1 MDYPLQDPDGWRHVG
16 RISWLDSLILSLR
29 NGRYRR
35 RAGRR
40 GRGAVIVPVRTRSK
54 AITGDDIILISV
66 LKNAERYLP
75 SFLAHYRRLGVKRF
89 AFVDDRSG
97 DGTRALLLAAPDV
110 DIYESNVDYR
120 GASGGLV
127 WRDLL
132 VERYGFDRWY
142 VSLDCDEYL
151 VFPSSETRMLGDFI
165 DELESAGFKR
175 ALAVMIDIYPD
186 AKLSEAPPHQPLEAS
201 PVVVCPLYDAT
212 GYTIANEK
220 FCTAI
225 RGGAR
230 QRIFGTDM
238 RMTKF
243 PVIFVDRHTRFN
255 SGSDHGPLPLGRN
268 FSAVHA
274 ALLHYKFSAD
284 SMKEFQAMY
293 DWGTHFDGGRFYKE
307 ILDHADFGTSMDFRY
322 AHSTAFVDSEKLV
335 ATGFIRDLRE
345 RPVG

>member
-16 RISWLDSLILSLR
+16 RISWLDRLVLALR
-29 NGRYRR
+29 NRRYRR
-35 RAGRR
+35 SAGRR
-40 GRGAVIVPVRTRSK
+40 GRNTAIKPVRRVDEPL
-54 AITGDDIILISV
+54 GQDDIILISV

-89 AFVDDRSG
+89 AFVDDRSD
-97 DGTRALLLAAPDV
+97 DGTRALLLGAPDV

-120 GASGGLV
+120 GANGGLV
-127 WRDLL
+127 WRDLM
-132 VERYGFDRWY
+132 VERYGRDRWY

-151 VFPSSETRMLGDFI
+151 VFPGSETRALKDFI
-165 DELESAGFKR
+165 TDLEAGRRDR

-186 AKLSEAPPHQPLEAS
+186 AVLAEAPQHEPLDAS
-201 PVVVCPLYDAT
+201 PIVVCPLYDAQ

-230 QRIFGTDM
+230 QRMFGTDM

-243 PVIFVDRHTRFN
+243 PVIYVDAKTRFN
-255 SGSDHGPLPLGRN
+255 SGSDHGPLPIWRN

-274 ALLHYKFSAD
+274 VLLHYKFSAD
-284 SMKEFQAMY
+284 SMTELQTMY

-307 ILDHADFGTSMDFRY
+307 ILDHADFGTRMDFRY
-322 AHSTAFVDSEKLV
+322 AQSTAFVDSEKLV
-335 ATGFIRDLRE
+335 ASGFIEDLR
-345 RPVG
+345 GNAAS